1 MFLVILSILC
11 MYAELKLK
19 PLNFLLPCHFYNT
32 ESLSAKS
39 QVYILLYDF
48 QTSNSKSLNHEILI
62 KFYVPH

>member
-1 MFLVILSILC
+1 
-11 MYAELKLK
+11 MYVCRTEVETTEH
-19 PLNFLLPCHFYNT
+19 FLLPCHFYNT